1 MTAYMTFIGGA
12 SFDELNGMSAWGWA
26 LLIGGNLLCFVG
38 IFALALS
45 KPKVSSTSTP
55 RVAPEDE
62 QHNTRVAPEDEQH
75 HQSAGDKGKPEPDDS
90 GR

>member
-62 QHNTRVAPEDEQH
+62 QH
-75 HQSAGDKGKPEPDDS
+75 HQSAGDKGKPEPDDT